1 MEKLIQETDSNHM
14 KNKQVTR
21 SQHGL
26 QKGKLCSVNLIAFY
40 NDVSVLGYGTGSTRE
55 GVR

>member
-1 MEKLIQETDSNHM
+1 M